1 MELLKLSLFNVWTK
15 RRSYVKV
22 LINFML
28 VFVILCVTV
37 NYSVII
43 SELHKNAIDNNSSL
57 NRIYIKDHMD
67 KETLREIQS
76 YDNVRNIILMT
87 KYIPNN
93 TGNYF
98 LIINDEKIEL
108 KNPVYSSF
116 DIIDIN
122 SKTLSDNYS
131 IEFENKYNQSIFK
144 YGKDIENVDEMIV
157 CESLFDYIGIQYN
170 ESIINSNVQLLCDD
184 TIVYSKR
191 IIGILDSRIQD
202 LSMYNNSLLC
212 IKEDLSNC
220 SEVVTEISLKDFS
233 ETESTLAMLKNEYN
247 CEFLFL
253 GNSILES
260 ITMIIN
266 QKDFIGSFLSLICF
280 VIVIVFLLNIIQ
292 NQILLFSKNTGFYGV
307 LKAQGT
313 SKQKIFW
320 LVFAELF
327 IICLTAMIISFSL
340 SILIMVL
347 LKSTLALIIG
357 LEIILPSILTL
368 FFLLMLYV
376 LLTLLF
382 TLSITIIIYM
392 LYIKKPSIELLK
404 IDDQN

>member
-15 RRSYVKV
+15 RKSYIKV
-22 LINFML
+22 LINFIL

-37 NYSVII
+37 IYSVII
-43 SELHKNAIDNNSSL
+43 SELHKNVIDNKSSL
-57 NRIYIKDHMD
+57 NRLYIDEHMN

-87 KYIPNN
+87 NYIPNN

-98 LIINDEKIEL
+98 FIINDEKIEL
-108 KNPVYSSF
+108 KNPRYFSI

-131 IEFENKYNQSIFK
+131 IEFENKFNQSIFK
-144 YGKDIENVDEMIV
+144 YGRDIENIDEMIV

-170 ESIINSNVQLLCDD
+170 ESIINSNVQLICDD
-184 TIVYSKR
+184 TIIYSKK
-191 IIGILDSRIQD
+191 IIGILDSRIQE
-202 LSMYNNSLLC
+202 LSMFNNSLLC
-212 IKEDLSNC
+212 IKEDLSDC

-233 ETESTLAMLKNEYN
+233 ATESTLAMLKNKYN
-247 CEFLFL
+247 CDYLFL

-266 QKDFIGSFLSLICF
+266 QKDFIGNFLSLICF

-307 LKAQGT
+307 LKAQGA
-313 SKQKIFW
+313 SKRNIFW
-320 LVFAELF
+320 LIFAELF
-327 IICLTAMIISFSL
+327 TICLIAMIISFSL

-347 LKSTLALIIG
+347 LKNTLALIIG

-368 FFLLMLYV
+368 FFLLMLFV
-376 LLTLLF
+376 LLTLFF
-382 TLSITIIIYM
+382 TLSITIIIYI